1 MDIIKELVLPPAF
14 ELVLALA
21 GLLLMLRW
29 RRIGAGLLAF
39 AVLALYLLSLVPVSQ
54 ALLVNLESFPP
65 LPQTVSAA
73 GYGAIVVL
81 GAGRYPDAPE
91 YFRDTVNA
99 AALERLRYAARL
111 RRKTGLP
118 LLVSGGA
125 TDNEAVPEA
134 SIMNRVLAQDYGG
147 AAHWLETASRNTM
160 QNAVYSSRILRH
172 AGIRRIYLVTHAVH
186 MPRAVWAFRRQG
198 MQVTPAPTVY
208 GMYRLHA
215 VHTPWFIPDML
226 ALDWSR
232 RALYEHLGMLWYEIK
247 YQ

>member
-1 MDIIKELVLPPAF
+1 MDIIKELVLPPGF

-21 GLLLMLRW
+21 GLFLMLRW
-29 RRIGAGLLAF
+29 RRTGASLLIF
-39 AVLALYLLSLVPVSQ
+39 AVLSLYLLSLVPVSQ
-54 ALLVNLESFPP
+54 AMLINLESWPP
-65 LPQTVSAA
+65 LPQTVSAD

-91 YFRDTVNA
+91 YFHDTVNA
-99 AALERLRYAARL
+99 TALERLRYAARL

-118 LLVSGGA
+118 LLVSGGTVHGEA
-125 TDNEAVPEA
+125 TPEA

-147 AAHWLETASRNTM
+147 AARWLETESRNTM
-160 QNAVYSSRILRH
+160 QNAIYSSRILRH
-172 AGIRRIYLVTHAVH
+172 EGIRRIYLVTHAVH
-186 MPRAVWAFRRQG
+186 MRRAMWAFRRQG

-215 VHTPWFIPDML
+215 VHTPWFIPTML

-247 YQ
+247 Y